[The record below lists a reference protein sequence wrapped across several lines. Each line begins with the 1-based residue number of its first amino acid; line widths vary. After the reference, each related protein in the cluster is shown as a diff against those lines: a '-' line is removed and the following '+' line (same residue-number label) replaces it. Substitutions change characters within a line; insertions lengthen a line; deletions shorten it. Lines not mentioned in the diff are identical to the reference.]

1 MGRKNVG
8 FGMRGTMLILYQ
20 AIAFYLFTVFNS
32 FAQNIQASGNEI
44 FFGWNAARVSQI
56 YTIVCLI
63 DVLFQLLFARK
74 IANAGNIKLISVVFM
89 ALSIVFGFG
98 IATVFVSE
106 ALWLLLF
113 ALAIFFSHVG
123 STLLIGVLI
132 GQWFPRRK
140 GTVMGIATLAFPITG
155 GALLSIFAGSYFSR
169 GALTAYL
176 PFLIVGIAGIVI
188 ALIFIKDYPEQCGA
202 YRDNDKNMDPA
213 TAKALMEQEIEAKKN
228 SVWTVKN
235 IFKCR
240 DFWFMSI
247 PIGILLAT
255 SVGAMTQIIG
265 ILNTYP
271 DFYAKYGTVAT
282 FMVTVVACAG
292 SYIIGLLDTRIGT
305 KKAVI
310 ISCVFAVLTG
320 VIGVFASVPTLLIGF
335 YLLCI
340 FEGAASNFAVSI
352 SAQYWKREDFP
363 SVYGVIN
370 PVVNVIQ
377 AFGPMAITMIGL
389 RFGFHITLGII
400 GIFGI
405 VALILICL
413 VNPEHVREL
422 DNKYRLEAGPP
433 ANSQQ

>member
-1 MGRKNVG
+1 MNRKNVG
-8 FGMRGTMLILYQ
+8 FGMRGSMLILYQ

-32 FAQNIQASGNEI
+32 FAQNIQASGNEM
-44 FFGWNAARVSQI
+44 FYGWNAARVSQI
-56 YTIVCLI
+56 YTVVCLI

-74 IANAGNIKLISVVFM
+74 IANARNIKMISVVFM
-89 ALSIVFGFG
+89 SLSIIFGFG

-113 ALAIFFSHVG
+113 ALSIFFSHVG
-123 STLLIGVLI
+123 STLLVGVLI

-155 GALLSIFAGSYFSR
+155 GALLSVFAGSYFSR
-169 GALTAYL
+169 GPLAAYF
-176 PFLIVGIAGIVI
+176 PFLLVGIAGIVI

-202 YRDNDKNMDPA
+202 YRDNDKNMDPE

-228 SVWTVKN
+228 SVWTVRN

-247 PIGILLAT
+247 PMGILLAT

-271 DFYAKYGTVAT
+271 DFYAKYGTIAT

-292 SYIIGLLDTRIGT
+292 SYIIGLLDTRFGT
-305 KKAVI
+305 KKAVV

-320 VIGVFASVPTLLIGF
+320 AIGVFASVPTLLIGF

-352 SAQYWKREDFP
+352 SAQYWRREDFP

-370 PVVNVIQ
+370 PIVNVIQ
-377 AFGPMAITMIGL
+377 AFGPMAITMLGL

-400 GIFGI
+400 GIFGVI
-405 VALILICL
+405 ALILICL
-413 VNPEHVREL
+413 VNPKHIREL
-422 DNKYRLEAGPP
+422 DSKYRLEAGLP
-433 ANSQQ
+433 ADNQQ

>member
-1 MGRKNVG
+1 MNKKSIG

-32 FAQNIQASGNEI
+32 FAQNIQASGNEM
-44 FFGWNAARVSQI
+44 FYGWNAARVSQI
-56 YTIVCLI
+56 YTIVTLI

-74 IANAGNIKLISVVFM
+74 IANAKNIKMISVIFM
-89 ALSIVFGFG
+89 SLSVVFGFG

-123 STLLIGVLI
+123 CTLLVGVLI

-155 GALLSIFAGSYFSR
+155 GALLSVFAANYFSK
-169 GALTAYL
+169 GPLMAYL

-188 ALIFIKDYPEQCGA
+188 ALIFIKDYPEQCGE
-202 YRDNDKNMDPA
+202 YRDNDKNMDPE
-213 TAKALMEQEIEAKKN
+213 TARAIMEQEIEAKKN
-228 SVWTVKN
+228 SVWTVKH

-247 PIGILLAT
+247 PMGILLAT

-271 DFYAKYGTVAT
+271 DFYEKYGTIAT
-282 FMVTVVACAG
+282 FMVTIVACAG
-292 SYIIGLLDTRIGT
+292 SYIIGILDTRFGT

-320 VIGVFASVPTLLIGF
+320 AIGIFSSVPTLLIGF

-340 FEGAASNFAVSI
+340 FEGAASNFAVSMA
-352 SAQYWKREDFP
+352 AQYWRREDFP
-363 SVYGVIN
+363 SVYGIIN
-370 PVVNVIQ
+370 PTVNVIQ
-377 AFGPMAITMIGL
+377 AFGPMIITMIGL

-400 GIFGI
+400 GISGV

-413 VNPEHVREL
+413 VNPEHIRKM
-422 DNKYRLEAGPP
+422 DNKYREAAGLPVDKLP
-433 ANSQQ
+433 